1 MQDFPYSD
9 ADDQLL
15 DQAAAGDH
23 TALESLL
30 LSCYPRLAACITHK
44 LPAAMKSQ
52 ISPEDILQET
62 FAEVF
67 RHMGRFHPQG
77 VDAFFHWVAGIADH
91 RLVDA
96 IKAQCAAKRGGG
108 REPVDLAVDPE
119 VSSMADLLGVLA
131 AHSRTPSRSAA
142 RHEAVAAVQAALDTL
157 GDDQRQALRLRYIEG
172 LPVAQIA
179 ERMGR
184 TEGSVHMLCNR
195 GLKELRAILGRSSE
209 YLSRKA

>member
-1 MQDFPYSD
+1 MQDYPCSD

-15 DQAAAGDH
+15 DRAAAGDQ

-30 LSCYPRLAACITHK
+30 LNCYPHLAARIARK

-62 FAEVF
+62 FAEIF
-67 RHMGRFHPQG
+67 RHMGRFEAQG
-77 VDAFFHWVAGIADH
+77 AKAFFRWVAGIADH

-108 REPVDLAVDPE
+108 REPVDLAAAPE
-119 VSSMADLLGVLA
+119 VSSAADLLAVFA

-142 RHEAVAAVQAALDTL
+142 RHEAVAAVQAALNAL
-157 GDDQRQALRLRYIEG
+157 GDDQREALRLRYIEG

-179 ERMGR
+179 ERMSR

-209 YLSRKA
+209 YLSHKA